1 MVFQISIGDLISLF
15 AVIISMLRIIY
26 MFGQQK
32 VKVESNEK
40 RSLQN
45 EANIG
50 ALQRSNLTTKSG
62 KKLVD
67 EKLKQHDSWINELK
81 RRRA

>member
-15 AVIISMLRIIY
+15 AVIISMLRIMY

-32 VKVESNEK
+32 EKIESTEK
-40 RSLQN
+40 RSFQN
-45 EANIG
+45 EADIG
-50 ALQRSNLTTKSG
+50 ALQRSNLKTKG
-62 KKLVD
+62 NKELVD
-67 EKLKQHDSWINELK
+67 VKLKQHDSWINELK